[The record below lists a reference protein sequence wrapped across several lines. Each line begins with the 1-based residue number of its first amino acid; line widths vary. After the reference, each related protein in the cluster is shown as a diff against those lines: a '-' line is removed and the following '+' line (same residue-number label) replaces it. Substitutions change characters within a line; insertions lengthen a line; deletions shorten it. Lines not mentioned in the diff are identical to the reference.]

1 MFDAVIFDWDGTLA
15 DTRQAILIAFQ
26 TVLRKAGCDVTDE
39 FLDKLIGIGA
49 RNMFKKALEAADISF
64 DEEDIDRLVNEKNRL
79 HAELASKIRLF
90 EGARDLLDS
99 LRSKV
104 KVALATMSSREVIN
118 RLMRRMGIQ
127 GYFDY
132 VITADEVTEPKPD
145 PEVFLAC
152 ARELRCRPE
161 RCVVIEDSI
170 FGVVAARKANMKC
183 IAIPSGAYSKDDLR
197 REEPDLI
204 VDSIKERGK
213 ILDYI
218 LVDQHEC

>member
-90 EGARDLLDS
+90 EGA
-99 LRSKV
+99 
-104 KVALATMSSREVIN
+104 
-118 RLMRRMGIQ
+118 
-127 GYFDY
+127 
-132 VITADEVTEPKPD
+132 
-145 PEVFLAC
+145 
-152 ARELRCRPE
+152 
-161 RCVVIEDSI
+161 
-170 FGVVAARKANMKC
+170 
-183 IAIPSGAYSKDDLR
+183 
-197 REEPDLI
+197 
-204 VDSIKERGK
+204 
-213 ILDYI
+213 
-218 LVDQHEC
+218 